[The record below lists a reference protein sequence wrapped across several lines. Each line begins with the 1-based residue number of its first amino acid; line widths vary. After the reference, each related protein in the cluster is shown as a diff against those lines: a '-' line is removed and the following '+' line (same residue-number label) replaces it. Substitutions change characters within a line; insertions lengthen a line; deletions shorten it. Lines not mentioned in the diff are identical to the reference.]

1 MDPQERRERRTR
13 EKLEERQDAFLT
25 DLSAILETDGGRRV
39 FARLLMETRPFASV
53 FSDNPLEMARREGER
68 MVGETWR
75 RYCAIAEP
83 EQYLAMEREIARRDS
98 GLSQNGAQKKR
109 GGAEDD
115 ED

>member
-1 MDPQERRERRTR
+1 MDPQERRERRAR
-13 EKLEERQDAFLT
+13 EKLEERQAAFLE
-25 DLSAILETDGGRRV
+25 DLGAILETDGGRRV

-83 EQYLAMEREIARRDS
+83 EQYLVMERAIARWDS
-98 GLSQNGAQKKR
+98 SVSQNGVQDKR
-109 GGAEDD
+109 GGTED
-115 ED
+115 EET